1 MASDD
6 YRWGLLM
13 YGNLDLPQSNTAIS
27 TTEFKNGQSSIAGGG
42 HSGIDQ
48 TYVYQVPQNSTFLY
62 VFLVGGGS
70 GGGRP
75 NAAAT
80 TTGAGGGGS
89 GSITKGIL
97 LTALLPKTLYVQIG
111 RAGVGATTNNTAGTA
126 GGSTGIFG
134 YALPT
139 GAVAVGNVILTA
151 LGGGA
156 TSAGTAGAGGA
167 AFTTASGRW
176 AGALANW
183 TSQVGIVG
191 GAGATGAGVAVTAL
205 ASLPLT
211 GGGGGSGSTTAAI
224 GGGVTAQ
231 AGALMFPTLL
241 GGALGGGS
249 GFVGMSSQRPWGG
262 TGGSGGG
269 SIAGAG
275 VGGNGGH
282 AGWYG
287 CGGGGGGNA
296 QTTSGNGGNGGSGYA
311 LIIAF

>member
-1 MASDD
+1 
-6 YRWGLLM
+6 M
-13 YGNLDLPQSNTAIS
+13 YGNLDLPPSNTAIS

-75 NAAAT
+75 NAAPT
-80 TTGAGGGGS
+80 TSGAGGGGS
-89 GSITKGIL
+89 GAITKGIL
-97 LTALLPKTLYVQIG
+97 LTALLPKTLLVQVG
-111 RAGVGATTNNTAGTA
+111 RGGVGATTNGTNGTA

-156 TSAGTAGAGGA
+156 GGSAGAGGAAGA

-191 GAGATGAGVAVTAL
+191 GAGSTGSGSSVTIL

-211 GGGGGSGSTTAAI
+211 GGGGGAGSTVSTS
-224 GGGVTAQ
+224 GGNITAQ
-231 AGALMFPTLL
+231 AGYTQQVLIA
-241 GGALGGGS
+241 GGS
-249 GFVGMSSQRPWGG
+249 TGNSGFNGQGTNRPWSG

-275 VGGNGGH
+275 TGGNGGH

-296 QTTSGNGGNGGSGYA
+296 QTTSGNGGNGGGGYA

>member
-1 MASDD
+1 
-6 YRWGLLM
+6 M

-27 TTEFKNGQSSIAGGG
+27 TTEFKNGQSSISGGG

-48 TYVYQVPQNSTFLY
+48 TYIYQVPQNSTFLY
-62 VFLVGGGS
+62 VFLVGGGG

-80 TTGAGGGGS
+80 TAGAGGGGS
-89 GSITKGIL
+89 GAITKGVL
-97 LTALLPKTLYVQIG
+97 LTALLPKTILVQVG
-111 RAGVGATTNNTAGTA
+111 RYGVGATANNTAGTA
-126 GGSTGIFG
+126 GGSSGIFG
-134 YALPT
+134 YSLPT

-151 LGGGA
+151 LGGAGGA
-156 TSAGTAGAGGA
+156 AATTGGAAGA

-191 GAGATGAGVAVTAL
+191 GAGATGAGVAVAVL
-205 ASLPLT
+205 ASLPIT

-224 GGGVTAQ
+224 GGGITAQ
-231 AGALMFPTLL
+231 AGYTQIPTIL
-241 GGALGGGS
+241 GGASGGGA
-249 GFVGMSSQRPWGG
+249 GNKGMGVRRPWSGCGG
-262 TGGSGGG
+262 TGGG

-275 VGGNGGH
+275 VGGKGGD
-282 AGWYG
+282 AGWFG

-296 QTTSGNGGNGGSGYA
+296 QTTSGNGGNGGGGYA

>member
-1 MASDD
+1 
-6 YRWGLLM
+6 M

-48 TYVYQVPQNSTFLY
+48 TYIYQVPQNSTFLY
-62 VFLVGGGS
+62 VMLVGGGG

-75 NAAAT
+75 TAAAT
-80 TTGAGGGGS
+80 TAGAGGGGS

-97 LTALLPKTLYVQIG
+97 LTALLPKTLLVQVG
-111 RAGVGATTNNTAGTA
+111 RKGVGAIANATAGTA
-126 GGSTGIFG
+126 GGSTGVFG

-151 LGGGA
+151 LGGAGGA
-156 TSAGTAGAGGA
+156 AATTGGAAGA

-191 GAGATGAGVAVTAL
+191 GAGATGAGVAVATL
-205 ASLPLT
+205 ASLPIT

-231 AGALMFPTLL
+231 AGYTQFPTIL
-241 GGALGGGS
+241 GGASGGGS
-249 GFVGMSSQRPWGG
+249 GFKGHGNPRPWSG

-275 VGGNGGH
+275 VGGAGGE

-296 QTTSGNGGNGGSGYA
+296 QTTSGNGGNGGGGYA

>member
-1 MASDD
+1 
-6 YRWGLLM
+6 M

-27 TTEFKNGQSSIAGGG
+27 TTEFKNGQSSISGGG

-48 TYVYQVPQNSTFLY
+48 TYIYQVPQNSTFLY

-70 GGGRP
+70 GAGRP
-75 NAAAT
+75 NATAT

-89 GSITKGIL
+89 GSVTKGIL
-97 LTALLPKTLYVQIG
+97 LTALLPKTLLVQVG
-111 RAGVGATTNNTAGTA
+111 RGGVGAIANNTAGTA

-191 GAGATGAGVAVTAL
+191 GAGSTGSGSSVTIL

-211 GGGGGSGSTTAAI
+211 GGGGGAGSTVGTS
-224 GGGVTAQ
+224 GGNIAAQ
-231 AGALMFPTLL
+231 AGYRQQVLIA
-241 GGALGGGS
+241 GGPPGSS
-249 GFVGMSSQRPWGG
+249 GFNGQGTNRPWSG

-275 VGGNGGH
+275 TGGNGGH

>member
-1 MASDD
+1 
-6 YRWGLLM
+6 M

-27 TTEFKNGQSSIAGGG
+27 TTEFKNGRSSISGGG

-62 VFLVGGGS
+62 VMLVGGGS
-70 GGGRP
+70 GGGR
-75 NAAAT
+75 ASAGAT
-80 TTGAGGGGS
+80 TSGAGGGGS
-89 GSITKGIL
+89 GAITKGIL
-97 LTALLPKTLYVQIG
+97 LTALLPKTLLVQVG
-111 RAGVGATTNNTAGTA
+111 RGGVGATANGTNGTA

-156 TSAGTAGAGGA
+156 GGSLGLGGAAGA

-191 GAGATGAGVAVTAL
+191 GAGATGAGVAVAVL
-205 ASLPLT
+205 ASLPIT

-224 GGGVTAQ
+224 GGGITAQ
-231 AGALMFPTLL
+231 AGYTQIPAIL
-241 GGALGGGS
+241 GGASGGGA
-249 GFVGMSSQRPWGG
+249 GNNGMGVNRPWSGCGG
-262 TGGSGGG
+262 TGGG

-275 VGGNGGH
+275 TGGNGGH

>member
-1 MASDD
+1 
-6 YRWGLLM
+6 M
-13 YGNLDLPQSNTAIS
+13 YGNLELPQSNTAIS
-27 TTEFKNGQSSIAGGG
+27 TTIFTNGQSSIAGGG

-48 TYVYQVPQNSTFLY
+48 TYIYQVPQNSTFLY
-62 VFLVGGGS
+62 VMLVGGGG

-75 NAAAT
+75 TAAAT

-89 GSITKGIL
+89 GSVTKGIL
-97 LTALLPKTLYVQIG
+97 LSAMLPKTLLVQIG
-111 RAGVGATTNNTAGTA
+111 RAGVGAIANSTAGTA

-151 LGGGA
+151 LGGAGGA
-156 TSAGTAGAGGA
+156 VAGTGGAAGA

-191 GAGATGAGVAVTAL
+191 GAGATGAGVAVVVL

-231 AGALMFPTLL
+231 AGYTQQPTIL
-241 GGALGGGS
+241 GGASGGGN
-249 GFVGMSSQRPWGG
+249 GFIGHGTRKPWSG
-262 TGGSGGG
+262 TGGTGGG

-275 VGGNGGH
+275 TGGNGGA

-296 QTTSGNGGNGGSGYA
+296 QTTSGNGGDGGQGYA